1 VTFATRVLFALHA
14 TLTRHLLREVIMSFA
29 PASSVIFAAPPAVAA
44 SLQAYLIET
53 LVRLGGAVDAVTLT
67 QRLGPDGG
75 DYANP
80 SFYAGAMT
88 LSEAEILL
96 IRSEFRA
103 GGALYDAGCR
113 ARRLLFPPKEIAAPG
128 SAAGKITVDVID
140 ALPIPGGVDWETTR
154 VTVDAFY
161 AELGL
166 PGAPLV
172 VLSPPED
179 NL

>member
-1 VTFATRVLFALHA
+1 VTLATRVLLAFHA
-14 TLTRHLLREVIMSFA
+14 TLTRYLLREVIMSFV

-53 LVRLGGAVDAVTLT
+53 LVRLGGAIDSVALT

-75 DYANP
+75 DYADP
-80 SFYAGAMT
+80 SFYVGAMT

-103 GGALYDAGCR
+103 GGTLYDAGCR

-128 SAAGKITVDVID
+128 TAPGKLTVDVVET
-140 ALPIPGGVDWETTR
+140 LPIPGGVDWETTR
-154 VTVDAFY
+154 VAKDAFF

-166 PGAPLV
+166 PGDPLV